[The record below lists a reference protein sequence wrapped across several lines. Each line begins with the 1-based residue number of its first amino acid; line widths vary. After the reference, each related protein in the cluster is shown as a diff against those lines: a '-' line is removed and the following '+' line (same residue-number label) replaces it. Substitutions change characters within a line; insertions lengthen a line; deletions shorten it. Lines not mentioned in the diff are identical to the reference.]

1 VIAAPPTLAR
11 AIDIFVA
18 AYMMPAPAKP
28 LIGARRKR
36 AASTAARG
44 LLVAL
49 LLSPTAP
56 TFSPSRAAAKEACA
70 VGMGIVCFD
79 AVQGGNTVTI
89 SAQNRETYE
98 VTITV
103 KAKLKNM
110 TSSVGL
116 PYTRVLDGG
125 FRGVIMT
132 FQAGAR
138 GGWEWQYSWA
148 WTPGSVNAR
157 HDDSVVYDLPYRG
170 VRMVMQ
176 GFHGKFTHTG
186 NDEYAVDFD
195 MPVGTALYAARE
207 GVVVGTRA
215 DMKLGGAEEQYRN
228 KANFILIRHADGTFG
243 TYDHLREGGVAVKV
257 GTQVGRGQLI
267 GYSGSTGFSSGPH
280 LHFAIYRA
288 NDGYGR
294 ETFPMRFRTAAGI
307 ISPVQGQSYRSVQ

>member
-1 VIAAPPTLAR
+1 MTLE
-11 AIDIFVA
+11 
-18 AYMMPAPAKP
+18 PAKP
-28 LIGARRKR
+28 SIGAARKR
-36 AASTAARG
+36 GASTATRG
-44 LLVAL
+44 PLVAL
-49 LLSPTAP
+49 LLCLSAL
-56 TFSPSRAAAKEACA
+56 TFSPDRAAAKEDCA
-70 VGMGIVCFD
+70 VGMGTVCFD
-79 AVQGGNTVTI
+79 AVQSGNTVTV

-103 KAKLKNM
+103 TAKLNNM
-110 TSSVGL
+110 ASSVTL
-116 PYTRVLDGG
+116 PHTRVLDGG

-138 GGWEWQYSWA
+138 GDWEWQYSWA
-148 WTPGSVNAR
+148 WTPGSVDAR

-170 VRMVMQ
+170 THVVMQ
-176 GFHGKFTHTG
+176 GFHGKFSHTG
-186 NDEYAVDFD
+186 DDEYAVDFD

-243 TYDHLREGGVAVKV
+243 TYDHLKEGGVAVNV

-288 NDGYGR
+288 KDGYGR
-294 ETFPMRFRTAAGI
+294 QTFPMQFRTAAGI
-307 ISPVQGQSYRSVQ
+307 MSPVQGQSYRSVQ